1 VIAKD
6 LGILIRDQ
14 PNLLG
19 DQPPFAY
26 DEENVPGDKV
36 QFLRNAVLGLKTQE
50 NCEHPWPDGT
60 RSHLQFCRQ
69 FVQGNFTPGKQ
80 CGVLAELFSRDRVS
94 CEAIDGFKSSY
105 FIE

>member
-1 VIAKD
+1 MFLQGKANGGRHGD
-6 LGILIRDQ
+6 NRLSDQ

-50 NCEHPWPDGT
+50 N
-60 RSHLQFCRQ
+60 
-69 FVQGNFTPGKQ
+69 
-80 CGVLAELFSRDRVS
+80 
-94 CEAIDGFKSSY
+94 
-105 FIE
+105 